1 MEEQFKLFK
10 YAYETYN
17 LDKREDVSKEV
28 LEYIRE
34 RLIANKDLI
43 EQLIEIT
50 GENLIFED
58 IINLF
63 DNEVKQENIY
73 KKEKKSKLNELG
85 FISSIYSTSIGVVC
99 IETPEPLLIIKY
111 FVTAIK
117 SRNSIIISD
126 IEFAEESIKSAFWII
141 FAEALKKFDIN
152 PNIINII
159 PYEECNYDLFDKVII
174 VDENQLLDN
183 KRITDEIFIYIEDE
197 YFEEEVQKE
206 IEYLK
211 QISKNPIV
219 IRNSFEDTIEKI
231 NKNRGYASCIY
242 TKNAQI
248 GYDFINL
255 VKTSNAFI
263 NSSIG
268 EFAEEMKQHK
278 NSLYMNKKIMYEYRS
293 IKDNSQNEKV
303 SEILEI
309 ENQNLKENKEYEQ
322 NVSLIKYETTPWYK
336 IILNKFIELKNKIFG
351 SK

>member
-10 YAYETYN
+10 NAYETYS

-28 LEYIRE
+28 LEYIRD

-43 EQLIEIT
+43 EQLISIT
-50 GENLIFED
+50 DENITFED
-58 IINLF
+58 IINSF
-63 DNEVKQENIY
+63 NKEVKQENIY
-73 KKEKKSKLNELG
+73 KKEKKSKLNEFG
-85 FISSIYSTSIGVVC
+85 FISSIYSTSIGVICV
-99 IETPEPLLIIKY
+99 ETPDPLLIIKY
-111 FVTAIK
+111 FISAIK
-117 SRNSIIISD
+117 SRNSIVISD

-141 FAEALKKFDIN
+141 FTEALKKFKIN

-174 VDENQLLDN
+174 IDENQILYN
-183 KRITDEIFIYIEDE
+183 KRTTDEIFIYIEDK

-211 QISKNPIV
+211 QIGKNPIV

-231 NKNRGYASCIY
+231 NKNRAYASCIY

-268 EFAEEMKQHK
+268 EFAEEMEQHK
-278 NSLYMNKKIMYEYRS
+278 NPLYMNKKIMYEYRS
-293 IKDNSQNEKV
+293 IKDNSKNENISK
-303 SEILEI
+303 ILEI
-309 ENQNLKENKEYEQ
+309 ENQNLKENKDDEQ
-322 NVSLIKYETTPWYK
+322 EVSLIKYETTPWYK

>member
-17 LDKREDVSKEV
+17 LDKREEVSKEV

-34 RLIANKDLI
+34 RLIANRDML
-43 EQLIEIT
+43 EQLLEIT

-58 IINLF
+58 IINSF
-63 DNEVKQENIY
+63 NKEVKQEDIY

-85 FISSIYSTSIGVVC
+85 FISNIYSTSIGVVC

-111 FVTAIK
+111 FISAIK

-126 IEFAEESIKSAFWII
+126 IEFAEESVKSAFWII
-141 FAEALKKFDIN
+141 FTEALKKFKIN

-159 PYEECNYDLFDKVII
+159 PYEECNYELFDKVII
-174 VDENQLLDN
+174 VDENQIIDN

-197 YFEEEVQKE
+197 CFEEEAKKE
-206 IEYLK
+206 SELLK
-211 QISKNPIV
+211 QTGKNPIV
-219 IRNSFEDTIEKI
+219 IRNSFEDTLEKI
-231 NKNRGYASCIY
+231 NKNRAYASCIY

-268 EFAEEMKQHK
+268 EFAEDLEEHK

-293 IKDNSQNEKV
+293 IKNNSKNENI

-309 ENQNLKENKEYEQ
+309 ENQNLKENEDDKQE
-322 NVSLIKYETTPWYK
+322 VSLIKYETTPWYK
-336 IILNKFIELKNKIFG
+336 IIFNKFIEFKNKIFG